1 MRLSQL
7 AGDLIVTPAG
17 VDPDITGVTEDSRR
31 VLPGELFVAVPG
43 TSLDG
48 HAFVGDAVTRGAAAV
63 VVERSDAVPNGVP
76 HVRVSSAR
84 RALAELAARF
94 QGFPAERLHL
104 IGFTGTFGKTST
116 SEILRALL
124 TAGGTRTAVVGSLG
138 ARYQD
143 VLIASG
149 GLTTPAPPELHGA
162 LRAVADAGATTAIVE
177 VTSHGLRLGRVH
189 GLEFGGGL
197 LAAVLPG
204 EHTDF
209 HRSYEDYVGAK
220 RLFLDYLRSDAALA
234 YDADNHT
241 ARRLAADAKVRRLA
255 GFSVDGRACDLQ
267 FHDVV
272 TDRHGAAF
280 TVSGRLAGTASGA
293 RLRSALL
300 GRGHVLN
307 AALAL
312 SYALMA
318 GIKVDVARDVLR
330 ALRPLRRR
338 MERYEIAG
346 RSILDDT
353 AAHADSLR
361 ATFEVAS
368 QLPHQSL
375 AVVYALRGRRGTE
388 VNRQNARALADLAA
402 IHGADALIVTA
413 SADAS
418 HDKDRALPAE
428 IDATRLELA
437 SRGARFIWHDTLHAS
452 LREVMDRTRPG
463 DLVLLIGA
471 QGMDEGRV
479 MLESLVP

>member
-7 AGDLIVTPAG
+7 AGDLIVTAVG

-48 HAFVGDAVTRGAAAV
+48 HAFIGDAVTRGAAAV
-63 VVERSDAVPNGVP
+63 VVERSEAVPGVP
-76 HVRVSSAR
+76 HIRVRSAR

-94 QGFPAERLHL
+94 QGVPAERLHL

-124 TAGGTRTAVVGSLG
+124 TAGGIRTAVVGSLG
-138 ARYQD
+138 ARYED
-143 VLIASG
+143 VRIDTG
-149 GLTTPAPPELHGA
+149 GLTTPAPPELHRA

-177 VTSHGLRLGRVH
+177 VTSHALRLDRVH
-189 GLEFGGGL
+189 GLAFGGGL

-220 RLFLDYLRSDAALA
+220 RLFLDCLSPDAALA
-234 YDADNHT
+234 YDADNHA
-241 ARRLAADAKVRRLA
+241 ARRLAADAKVRRLT

-267 FHDVV
+267 FHDIV
-272 TDRHGAAF
+272 TDRQGAAF
-280 TVSGRLAGTASGA
+280 TVRGSLAGTASGA
-293 RLRSALL
+293 RLRSSLL

-312 SYALMA
+312 TYALAA
-318 GIKVDVARDVLR
+318 GINMDVARDVLKV
-330 ALRPLRRR
+330 LRPLRRR
-338 MERYEIAG
+338 MEHYGIAG

-368 QLPHQSL
+368 QLPHESL
-375 AVVYALRGRRGTE
+375 AVVYALRGSRGAE
-388 VNRQNARALADLAA
+388 INRQNARALADLTA
-402 IHGADALIVTA
+402 IHGADTVIVTA

-418 HDKDRALPAE
+418 HEKDRAEPAE
-428 IDATRLELA
+428 IDATRHELA
-437 SRGARFIWHDTLHAS
+437 SRGVRIRWHDTLHAA
-452 LREVMDRTRPG
+452 LRDVMHRTRPG

-471 QGMDEGRV
+471 QGMDEGRT

>member
-1 MRLSQL
+1 L
-7 AGDLIVTPAG
+7 PAK
-17 VDPDITGVTEDSRR
+17 
-31 VLPGELFVAVPG
+31 
-43 TSLDG
+43 
-48 HAFVGDAVTRGAAAV
+48 
-63 VVERSDAVPNGVP
+63 
-76 HVRVSSAR
+76 
-84 RALAELAARF
+84 
-94 QGFPAERLHL
+94 RLHL

-138 ARYQD
+138 VRYED
-143 VLIASG
+143 VRIDSG
-149 GLTTPAPPELHGA
+149 GLTTPAPPELHRA
-162 LRAVADAGATTAIVE
+162 LRAVAGAGATTAIVE
-177 VTSHGLRLGRVH
+177 VTSHALRLDRVH

-220 RLFLDYLRSDAALA
+220 RLFLDYLGSDAALA
-234 YDADNHT
+234 YDADNHA
-241 ARRLAADAKVRRLA
+241 ARRLAADAEVRQVA
-255 GFSVDGRACDLQ
+255 GFSIDGRACDLQ
-267 FHDVV
+267 FHDIV

-280 TVSGRLAGTASGA
+280 TVTGSLAGTASGA

-312 SYALMA
+312 TYALTA
-318 GIKVDVARDVLR
+318 GINLDVARDVLKS
-330 ALRPLRRR
+330 LRPLRRR
-338 MERYEIAG
+338 MEHHEIAG

-368 QLPHQSL
+368 QLPHESL
-375 AVVYALRGRRGTE
+375 AVVYALRGSRGAE
-388 VNRQNARALADLAA
+388 VNRQNARTLADLAA
-402 IHGADALIVTA
+402 IHGADTLIVTA

-418 HDKDRALPAE
+418 HEKDRAVPAE
-428 IDATRLELA
+428 IDATRLEFA
-437 SRGARFIWHDTLHAS
+437 SRGVPFIWHDTLHAA
-452 LREVMDRTRPG
+452 LRDVVDRTRPG

-471 QGMDEGRV
+471 QGMDMGRT